1 MITTHFQNT
10 STSDFETQ
18 TDCSTNDSDMSDE
31 KNVIKNIVS
40 KRITQIELI
49 NDFKKIDTQQKS
61 QQLAQMLMSLLLQV
75 LSVEKQS
82 NAQNTE

>member
-1 MITTHFQNT
+1 MKHKYF
-10 STSDFETQ
+10 SDFETQ
-18 TDCSTNDSDMSDE
+18 TDCSINDSDMSDE

-40 KRITQIELI
+40 KRSTQIELI
-49 NDFKKIDTQQKS
+49 NDFKKINTQQRS
-61 QQLAQMLMSLLLQV
+61 QQLAQMLMSSLLQI

>member
-1 MITTHFQNT
+1 
-10 STSDFETQ
+10 
-18 TDCSTNDSDMSDE
+18 MSDE